1 MTWTSLI
8 GPAIDAAASLGSAY
22 LGGQAANRAAQT
34 QAAAADRAANV
45 TQESSAEA
53 LALQRQIYDQNR
65 ADLEPWR
72 DAGGNALTRLMSNW
86 GENYT
91 ASPSYNWRRDEAM
104 RAVDAGMSARGLR
117 NSTARDRAAARYVD
131 GLASQDYDQWWNRG
145 AGLAGVGQTATS
157 QGVGLAANY
166 ANAAGAN
173 MTGNA
178 NSLAGIYGQAG
189 NAAAAG
195 QIGQAN
201 AWGGALQNVGDIF
214 ASQRT
219 QKALAG
225 LF

>member
-1 MTWTSLI
+1 MSWTSLI
-8 GPAIDAAASLGSAY
+8 GPAIGAAASLGSAY

-34 QAAAADRAANV
+34 QANAADRAAQTIDN
-45 TQESSAEA
+45 SSAES

-65 ADLEPWR
+65 ADLAPWR
-72 DAGGNALTRLMSNW
+72 DAGGNALSRLMGQW

-145 AGLAGVGQTATS
+145 AGLAGIGQTATS
-157 QGVGLAANY
+157 QGVGLAQSY
-166 ANAAGAN
+166 ANAAGGN
-173 MTGNA
+173 MTGTA

-201 AWGGALQNVGDIF
+201 AWGGALQNIGDI
-214 ASQRT
+214 AT
-219 QKALAG
+219 QY
-225 LF
+225 FRQPR